1 VSVAHRA
8 GQLVNGASGSRT
20 CALLT
25 GRVPCSEQH
34 ELLEHE
40 SLRIHEPIKRRRA
53 RQHRP
58 VARAVR
64 PSPPRHRQ
72 GALQLCQCSSA
83 PAAEPCCSGYVCS
96 ICAHSTHH
104 KRCTHAALPCATR
117 PTHVNTCVRR
127 HGAARLTRPA
137 AAQVGTSVVTRNQDQ
152 RLAIGRL
159 GALVE
164 SLETIVRSGRQVI
177 LVTSGATAVGRQ
189 KLRFQQVLNSSPLEM
204 QMLGLSSLQARAA
217 AAAGQSGLMA
227 LYDSLF
233 QMMDMQCSQFL
244 VTSRDFKNSDFRRNL
259 VMTVDNLLAM
269 NVVPVINENDSI
281 TSAARARPLPQ
292 THTTCPHCDLCRQQH
307 QHGNS
312 TTVCNPAQQR
322 GASLHL

>member
-1 VSVAHRA
+1 M
-8 GQLVNGASGSRT
+8 
-20 CALLT
+20 
-25 GRVPCSEQH
+25 
-34 ELLEHE
+34 
-40 SLRIHEPIKRRRA
+40 
-53 RQHRP
+53 
-58 VARAVR
+58 
-64 PSPPRHRQ
+64 
-72 GALQLCQCSSA
+72 
-83 PAAEPCCSGYVCS
+83 
-96 ICAHSTHH
+96 
-104 KRCTHAALPCATR
+104 
-117 PTHVNTCVRR
+117 
-127 HGAARLTRPA
+127 
-137 AAQVGTSVVTRNQDQ
+137 VTRNQDQ

-244 VTSRDFKNSDFRRNL
+244 VTSRDFKDAEFRKNL
-259 VMTVDNLLAM
+259 VMTVENLLHM

-281 TSAARARPLPQ
+281 SSAVRPSPQMFRAALELPGMRSAARVQIFAEVPGPADGACATRARMQ
-292 THTTCPHCDLCRQQH
+292 
-307 QHGNS
+307 
-312 TTVCNPAQQR
+312 A
-322 GASLHL
+322 